1 MLGIFDIKTALRDAS
16 SDERSKITEICWKFA
31 SENLSKTHND
41 LLKTFS
47 EPPEDSLQPRN
58 STHGIFQ
65 KQPSVCSTLPE
76 RNLVGPSMIAVA
88 NNDIIGARST
98 YNNMAVQIYMTDDYI
113 LLKQDMKEVSE
124 AN

>member
-1 MLGIFDIKTALRDAS
+1 
-16 SDERSKITEICWKFA
+16 
-31 SENLSKTHND
+31 
-41 LLKTFS
+41 
-47 EPPEDSLQPRN
+47 
-58 STHGIFQ
+58 
-65 KQPSVCSTLPE
+65 
-76 RNLVGPSMIAVA
+76 MIAVA